1 MPDVSTADPL
11 APSEAESAMVVLLDA
26 AASPIG
32 VAPKLEAHHA
42 PGLPHLAFSVVLHD
56 THGRLLL
63 QRRSRDKHHFR
74 RCWANT
80 CCSHPQP
87 GESVRDAA
95 ARRVREELR
104 ITLER
109 PVEPVGAFWYQ
120 AVDPDS
126 GLVEVEYDVVL
137 RGRLTTDAPVLEP
150 DRTEVDALRW
160 VTIDQARS
168 LTTNSHDRAVAP
180 WLTHVLSVLDDGS
193 GPISTAIDL

>member
-1 MPDVSTADPL
+1 MPELSATGPL
-11 APSEAESAMVVLLDA
+11 APSEAEPAMVVLLDA

-56 THGRLLL
+56 TQGRILL

-74 RCWANT
+74 RRWANS

-87 GESVRDAA
+87 GESVSDAA
-95 ARRVREELR
+95 ARRVREELCV
-104 ITLER
+104 TLEH

-137 RGRLTTDAPVLEP
+137 RGRLAADAPVLDP

-168 LTTNSHDRAVAP
+168 LTTSSHDRAVAP
-180 WLTHVLSVLDDGS
+180 WLTHVLSVLDEGS
-193 GPISTAIDL
+193 AAISTAIDL